1 MSELPA
7 ILELHDLRVSL
18 SGRHQWLRK
27 AVPPVRAVAGVS
39 FSVRQG
45 EILGLVGES
54 GCGKTTLGR
63 TVLGL
68 QRETSGEIYLD
79 GRLVTGAPP
88 KRARVE
94 RNDIHYVHQ
103 DAAAALDPWWSIGR
117 TLEEGLII
125 HGVRK
130 ANERRARVREMLA
143 AVGLDESVLPR
154 YPHELSGGQ
163 LRRVTLARILVLQ
176 PRFIIFDEPTSG
188 LDMSVQA
195 MVLNLLLELRGRL
208 GLTYLFISHDLSVVE
223 RFCDRVAIMYL
234 GRIVELAP
242 TGKIFASPRHPYTRA
257 LLAAIPRLTPEPKR
271 ACQLVQTEPPTAA
284 CLPAGCAFSNRC
296 PHVEPACISTE
307 PALDSVLD
315 HQVACRR
322 WQEIRSDAR
331 AA

>member
-1 MSELPA
+1 MSEPPA
-7 ILELHDLRVSL
+7 ILELRDLRVSL
-18 SGRHQWLRK
+18 GGRRHWLRR
-27 AVPPVRAVAGVS
+27 AVPPVPAVGGVS

-68 QRETSGEIYLD
+68 QRETSGEIHLD
-79 GRLVTGAPP
+79 GRLVSGAQP

-130 ANERRARVREMLA
+130 ANERRERVREMLV

-163 LRRVTLARILVLQ
+163 LRRVTLARTLVLQ

-234 GRIVELAP
+234 GRIVELAS
-242 TGKIFASPRHPYTRA
+242 TGKITATPRHPYTRA
-257 LLAAIPRLTPEPKR
+257 LLAAIPRLEPEPKR
-271 ACQLVQTEPPTAA
+271 AGRLVQSEPPSTA

-296 PHVEPACISTE
+296 PHVEPACVSTE
-307 PALDSVLD
+307 PALENVLD
-315 HQVACRR
+315 HHVACRR
-322 WQEIRSDAR
+322 WQELRSDAR

>member
-7 ILELHDLRVSL
+7 ILELHDLHVSL
-18 SGRHQWLRK
+18 GGRHQWLRK

-242 TGKIFASPRHPYTRA
+242 TGKIFATPRHPYTRA

-271 ACQLVQTEPPTAA
+271 AGGFVQTEPPTAA
-284 CLPAGCAFSNRC
+284 CLPAGCTFANRC

-307 PALDSVLD
+307 PALASVLD

-322 WQEIRSDAR
+322 WQELRSDAC